1 MKSKSFTL
9 ILVFLFC
16 IIIPGIRGQD
26 NNSPNEKA
34 KQTEKSTVSEL
45 QSDLSALIDN
55 PDLAS
60 ATIGISIRSLETG
73 EYFFKYN
80 ENKNSIPASTL
91 KLLTTAAA
99 LEYLG
104 EDFRFSTSFYLD
116 GTIESNGIFQGRII
130 IRGSGDPS
138 WNTFFMKDP
147 YLIIDYF
154 IEKLDSMGINSI
166 RGNIIGDDRY
176 FDNIYYAK
184 GWAWDDM
191 IYPFS
196 AQINAISINGNKV
209 DVVVEQGDSIGSP
222 AKLSMYP
229 DNSYVRLINNITTV
243 KQSDLTEISHFRE
256 ARTNIIELF
265 GVIEYDSSGSRSE
278 VLPIT
283 IDNPTLFLLNIVK
296 EKLDSHNILH
306 RGAMVDADD
315 YYEDINY
322 YKMRPVFEFESPPLS
337 EIIKMINRKS
347 DNLAAELLLKTIAKE
362 MTGTGS
368 FRNGIELVKKFVSK
382 NGIPPEKISMVDGSG
397 LSRMNLLS
405 PKYLISILSAM
416 YHSKF
421 GATFANSLA
430 APGKAG
436 TLEARMRRTLAENNL
451 RAKTGSMNSV
461 NNLCGYIRTRD
472 GEPLAFAIMIM
483 NYDVPPSIATNLQ
496 DIICMR
502 LASFSRK

>member
-1 MKSKSFTL
+1 MKYKAFTFF
-9 ILVFLFC
+9 LVIHFC
-16 IIIPGIRGQD
+16 IIIPCLHAQD
-26 NNSPNEKA
+26 KESPHGTE
-34 KQTEKSTVSEL
+34 QTEKSTVNEL
-45 QSDLSALIDN
+45 QNDLEALIAN

-80 ENKNSIPASTL
+80 ENKNFIPASTQ

-104 EDFRFSTSFYLD
+104 ADFRFSTPFYLD
-116 GTIESNGIFQGRII
+116 GTIESNGIFQGNII

-138 WNTFFMKDP
+138 WNTYFLKDP
-147 YLIIDYF
+147 YIIIDNF
-154 IEKLDSMGINSI
+154 IEKLDSLGINSI

-176 FDNIYYAK
+176 FDNIYYAR

-196 AQINAISINGNKV
+196 AQINAISINGNKI
-209 DVVVEQGDSIGSP
+209 DLVVEQGDSIGSP

-243 KQSDLTEISHFRE
+243 KQSDLTEISYFRA
-256 ARTNIIELF
+256 ARSNIIELF
-265 GVIEYDSSGSRSE
+265 GVIEYDSTGRSRE
-278 VLPIT
+278 IIPVT
-283 IDNPTLFLLNIVK
+283 IDNPTLFLLNIIK
-296 EKLDSHNILH
+296 EKLDSHNILY

-322 YKMRPVFEFESPPLS
+322 YKMKPVFEYESPPLS
-337 EIIKMINRKS
+337 EIIEMINKNS
-347 DNLAAELLLKTIAKE
+347 DNLGAELLLKTIAKE

-382 NGIPPEKISMVDGSG
+382 KGIPPEKISMVDGSG

-405 PKYLISILSAM
+405 PKYLVSILSAM
-416 YHSKF
+416 YHSKYRDIY
-421 GATFANSLA
+421 ANSLA
-430 APGKAG
+430 VPGQAG
-436 TLEARMRRTLAENNL
+436 TLETRMRRTLAEDNL
-451 RAKTGSMNSV
+451 QAKTGSMNSV

-472 GEPLAFAIMIM
+472 GEILAFAIMIM
-483 NYDVPPSIATNLQ
+483 NFDVPPSIATNLE